1 MKQDKKWILV
11 ICMVLALAASGVSG
25 FAIGRNSMSVEI
37 EKERER
43 NFFINRSELEG
54 LGEIEG
60 KIYVTGHKSPDTD
73 TVGSAIAYTALLWE
87 LGYDAAPVVL
97 GEINRET
104 EYVLKAAGL
113 DKPMLLEDAAGLNMI
128 LVDHS
133 DYMQSAN
140 GLKDANI
147 ISIIDHHGD
156 GSVTTGNQ
164 LIYDAKP
171 LGSTATIVWMK
182 YRDYG
187 IEPGKKAAFAMM
199 GAILSD
205 THNLHPGSYTF
216 ADKEALR
223 ELSGI
228 AGVEDTN
235 AFYAEM
241 YKASFSYEGMT
252 DEEIYF
258 SDYKE
263 YEAGGKKYAIGCI
276 EAYDEETAADFVKRM
291 NKTIPPTVGPSG
303 MDMAF
308 AQISI
313 LHDDISVSYIVPAND
328 ASRDVIDAAFG
339 DKAVYDGSAFRIE
352 PGISRKRD
360 LVPAITNVLESY
372 PKE

>member
-1 MKQDKKWILV
+1 
-11 ICMVLALAASGVSG
+11 
-25 FAIGRNSMSVEI
+25 
-37 EKERER
+37 
-43 NFFINRSELEG
+43 
-54 LGEIEG
+54 
-60 KIYVTGHKSPDTD
+60 
-73 TVGSAIAYTALLWE
+73 
-87 LGYDAAPVVL
+87 
-97 GEINRET
+97 
-104 EYVLKAAGL
+104 
-113 DKPMLLEDAAGLNMI
+113 
-128 LVDHS
+128 
-133 DYMQSAN
+133 
-140 GLKDANI
+140 
-147 ISIIDHHGD
+147 
-156 GSVTTGNQ
+156 
-164 LIYDAKP
+164 
-171 LGSTATIVWMK
+171 
-182 YRDYG
+182 
-187 IEPGKKAAFAMM
+187 
-199 GAILSD
+199 
-205 THNLHPGSYTF
+205 
-216 ADKEALR
+216 
-223 ELSGI
+223 
-228 AGVEDTN
+228 
-235 AFYAEM
+235 
-241 YKASFSYEGMT
+241 MT